1 MRDSS
6 TMIQRIGIAIGA
18 GLAAALLFAL
28 VTKGTLL
35 ALLLTCLTPLPI
47 VIATLGW
54 GLEIGALAAAIACI
68 VSVGLITPLSAALC
82 SAAIVA
88 PALALSFL
96 CALPRGGIF
105 PRRLRDGEE
114 AWFPVGGIAAFA
126 ALIGSLLGAYD
137 LASFTLDYGSY
148 QKGVD
153 AFVAESAPAFKE
165 AFEGAVTLPSGMSVE
180 DFMAMF
186 ARVSPAILAT
196 LACLILCAN
205 LYAGARAVQLSQRL
219 KRPWPSLPEAFLL
232 PQWLSAGLIA
242 CAALSA
248 TLRGLPVYFAWIGLG
263 VLGCVYA
270 MQGLAVIHALTRGL
284 PARAPMLAAI
294 YCGCAVVTPLSLP
307 ALILVGVAES
317 FLSLRARRA
326 AAANLKP

>member
-1 MRDSS
+1 M
-6 TMIQRIGIAIGA
+6 MQRIGIAIGA

-54 GLEIGALAAAIACI
+54 GVDMGALAVAIACI
-68 VSVGLITPLSAALC
+68 VAVGLITPLSAALC
-82 SAAIVA
+82 SAAIVL
-88 PALALSFL
+88 PAWALSFL
-96 CALPRGGIF
+96 SMLPRESILPRG
-105 PRRLRDGEE
+105 LRNGAD
-114 AWFPVGGIAAFA
+114 AWFPIGKIAALA
-126 ALIGSLLGAYD
+126 ALIGGLLGVYD
-137 LASFTLDYGSY
+137 LASFSLDYGGY

-153 AFVAESAPAFKE
+153 AFVAESAPSFRE
-165 AFEGAVTLPSGMSVE
+165 ALEGAVTLPAGMSVE
-180 DFMAMF
+180 DFIAMF
-186 ARVSPAILAT
+186 ARVSPAILAA
-196 LACLILCAN
+196 LACVILCVN
-205 LYAGARAVQLSQRL
+205 LYAGARAVQLSHRL
-219 KRPWPSLPEAFLL
+219 KRPWPNLPEALLL

-248 TLRGLPVYFAWIGLG
+248 ALRGLPAYFAWIGLG
-263 VLGCVYA
+263 ALGCVYA

-284 PARAPMLAAI
+284 PARVPMLVAI
-294 YCGCAVVTPLSLP
+294 YCGCVVVSPLSLP
-307 ALILVGVAES
+307 ALILVGLAES